1 MAPGV
6 EASPAALRIMDFTPE
21 PYDDDASSSWLIC
34 NTCGTQFPTA
44 DRSAVKTCH
53 VCDDPRQY
61 VPPSGQSFTTM
72 TDVRATGHR
81 NEFKPYERDERLVS
95 IHTVPRFGIGQRAIL
110 IRTPRGNI
118 LWDCVSYM
126 DAETMAKVNELGG
139 LTAIV
144 ISHPHF
150 YSTHVQWARAFRC
163 PVYTAAEDLRW
174 TTTPSAHRKP
184 VTEIETD
191 IIPGVKAIKLGGHF
205 PGSLVLLFDG
215 RLFTADT
222 LMTTPAGIGKWDVD
236 ALGAKR
242 AKPPGL
248 NSFSFLWSIP
258 NYIPLSADEMHRMW
272 RILSKYEFRATHSV
286 FDGWDIEDAE
296 VKARVLE
303 SMKIQT
309 RAMGNATH
317 ALLDETL

>member
-1 MAPGV
+1 
-6 EASPAALRIMDFTPE
+6 MDFTLE
-21 PYDDDASSSWLIC
+21 PYDDAESSSWLIC
-34 NTCGTQFPTA
+34 NACGTQFPTA

-72 TDVRATGHR
+72 ADARATGHG
-81 NEFKPYERDERLVS
+81 NEFKPYEHDERLIF
-95 IHTVPRFGIGQRAIL
+95 IHTVPRFAIGQRAIL
-110 IRTPRGNI
+110 IRTPQGNI
-118 LWDCVSYM
+118 LWDCISYI
-126 DAETMAKVNELGG
+126 DAETIDRVKRLGG
-139 LTAIV
+139 LKAIV

-150 YSTHVQWARAFRC
+150 YSSHIQWARAFRC
-163 PVYTAAEDLRW
+163 PVYTSVEDLRW
-174 TTTPSAHRKP
+174 TTTPSAHRKAL
-184 VTEIETD
+184 TEIDTD
-191 IIPGVKAIKLGGHF
+191 IVPGIKAIKLGGHF

-215 RLFTADT
+215 RLLIADT
-222 LMTTPAGIGKWDVD
+222 LMTTPAGIGKWNVD

-258 NYIPLSADEMHRMW
+258 NYVPLSADEIHRMW
-272 RILSKYEFRATHSV
+272 KILKRYEFKATHGL
-286 FDGWDIEDAE
+286 FGGFDIEDDK

-303 SMKIQT
+303 SMKMQT

-317 ALLDETL
+317 ATLDETL

>member
-1 MAPGV
+1 
-6 EASPAALRIMDFTPE
+6 MDFTLE
-21 PYDDDASSSWLIC
+21 PYDDAVSSSWLIC

-72 TDVRATGHR
+72 ADARATGHR
-81 NEFKPYERDERLVS
+81 NEFKTYEHDERLIS
-95 IHTVPRFGIGQRAIL
+95 FHTVPRFGIGQRAIL
-110 IRTPRGNI
+110 IRTPEGNV
-118 LWDCVSYM
+118 LWDCISYI
-126 DAETMAKVNELGG
+126 DDETIAKVNELGG
-139 LTAIV
+139 LKAIV

-150 YSTHVQWARAFRC
+150 YSTHIQWARIFQC
-163 PVYTAAEDLRW
+163 SVYTASEDLRW

-184 VTEIETD
+184 LTEIDTD
-191 IIPGVKAIKLGGHF
+191 ILPGVKAIKLGGHF

-242 AKPPGL
+242 EKPPGL
-248 NSFSFLWSIP
+248 NSYSFLWSIP
-258 NYIPLSADEMHRMW
+258 NYIPLSADEIHRMW
-272 RILSKYEFRATHSV
+272 GILKKYDFRATHSV
-286 FDGWDIEDAE
+286 FDGWDIEDE
-296 VKARVLE
+296 HVKARVLD

-309 RAMGNATH
+309 RAMGNTTH
-317 ALLDETL
+317 TLLLETL